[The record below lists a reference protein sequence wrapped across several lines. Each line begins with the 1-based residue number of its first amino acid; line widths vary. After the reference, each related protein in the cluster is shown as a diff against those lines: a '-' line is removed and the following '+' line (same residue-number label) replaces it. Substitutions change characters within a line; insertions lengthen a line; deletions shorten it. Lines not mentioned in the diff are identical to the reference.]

1 MSCAL
6 VKRADALSLWPER
19 CNSTFMRAK
28 QQNNEVL
35 YSDEP
40 IVKVRRSDI
49 EFLKQKSSSNE
60 RQRIRLCAHKDV
72 DDKLHEMFIVHGK
85 DAYVRPHKHL
95 HKSESFHVIEGEVDV
110 VLFDDSGCITE
121 VIKMGAY
128 STGRNFYFRIAEPYY
143 HTLLI
148 RSQNLVFHETTNGPF
163 GYSDTV
169 FADWSP
175 EQSDITGQR
184 EFIAR
189 VNKDVE
195 ELAH

>member
-1 MSCAL
+1 
-6 VKRADALSLWPER
+6 
-19 CNSTFMRAK
+19 MRTK
-28 QQNNEVL
+28 QQNLEVL

-40 IVKVRRSDI
+40 IVKIQRSDM
-49 EFLKQKSSSNE
+49 EFLKQKSCSND
-60 RQRIRLCAHKDV
+60 RQRIRLCTHKDV

-110 VLFDDSGCITE
+110 VLFDDSGNITE
-121 VIKMGAY
+121 VIKMGEY

-148 RSQNLVFHETTNGPF
+148 RSDILVFHETTNGPF
-163 GYSDTV
+163 NYSDTV

-175 EQSDITGQR
+175 DQSDMPGQR

-189 VNKDVE
+189 VNKNVR
-195 ELAH
+195 ELIQQAK

>member
-1 MSCAL
+1 
-6 VKRADALSLWPER
+6 
-19 CNSTFMRAK
+19 MRIK
-28 QQNNEVL
+28 QQNDEVL

-40 IVKVRRSDI
+40 IVKLRPTDI
-49 EFLKQKSSSNE
+49 DFLKQKSCSNE
-60 RQRIRLCAHKDV
+60 RQRIRLCTHKDV

-95 HKSESFHVIEGEVDV
+95 HKSESVHVIEGEVDV
-110 VLFDDSGCITE
+110 VLFDDSGSITE
-121 VIKMGAY
+121 VIKMGEY
-128 STGRNFYFRIAEPYY
+128 STGRTFFIRIAEPYY

-148 RSQNLVFHETTNGPF
+148 RSDILVFHETTNGPF
-163 GYSDTV
+163 NYSDTV

-195 ELAH
+195 QLVR